1 MKKKSSLNYM
11 NDSLNELFAANENA
25 EIDKKANE
33 AINIFSTKRRSRNI
47 TNTRATSSTDV
58 TKLIELV
65 YSLKQEVSDLRKKVG
80 KMSVNGGTFSLQQSI
95 NQLSEKIAQK
105 ANSSELLA
113 LKNNVITSD
122 NLSLY
127 VKKTEYQALYDVI
140 SSGSYTN
147 LNTYIKNKVDEEIEN
162 QIGSSFSG
170 KLAET
175 LTFVDGANETIKTK
189 MDTWLLST
197 FTTIKNATEINKE
210 STLDLKL
217 HKAIS
222 LYIKD
227 NCCTTTSTT
236 SRTLTPSFVNGNNN
250 INTFQPTSGGSSG
263 TISF

>member
-1 MKKKSSLNYM
+1 M

-33 AINIFSTKRRSRNI
+33 AMNIFSTKRRSRNI

-95 NQLSEKIAQK
+95 NQLSDKIAQK
-105 ANSSELLA
+105 ANSSELLT

-122 NLSLY
+122 DLSLY

-140 SSGSYTN
+140 SNGTYTS
-147 LNTYIKNKVDEEIEN
+147 LDTYIKNKVEEEIDD
-162 QIGSSFSG
+162 QIGTGFSD
-170 KLAET
+170 KLVET
-175 LTFVDGANETIKTK
+175 LTFVNGSNSEVKTQ

-197 FTTIKNATEINKE
+197 FTTTKNATEINKQ
-210 STLDLKL
+210 STLNLKL
-217 HKAIS
+217 HKAMS

-227 NCCTTTSTT
+227 NCCNTTSTT
-236 SRTLTPSFVNGNNN
+236 SRSLANSFVNGNNN
-250 INTFQPTSGGSSG
+250 VNSFQQMGGGNSG
-263 TISF
+263 TVNF